1 MARLS
6 QSPCSV
12 ARRQRGFTLVEL
24 MTVVVIIGVLAT
36 LAVLGYRK
44 MVTSSHVTEA
54 TSMVNNLRVAQE
66 AYHAETQ
73 TYASCTTGST
83 IAQGGASWYP
93 APSVYG
99 VATQWGAPC
108 GGRCTGIDI
117 SVALPVHADGPL
129 LFGYATI
136 AGLAGTTQPSI
147 NTNFSATTLTGPYTD
162 WYVIGAE
169 ADLDGTTSNYTDV
182 CGYSWTNQ
190 IIVTN
195 EGL

>member
-73 TYASCTTGST
+73 TYASCTTALT
-83 IAQGGASWYP
+83 IAQGGLVPRAVRVRRRH
-93 APSVYG
+93 AVG
-99 VATQWGAPC
+99 RPC
-108 GGRCTGIDI
+108 GARCTGIDI

-136 AGLAGTTQPSI
+136 AGARRHHADLRSTT
-147 NTNFSATTLTGPYTD
+147 NCSATTLTGPYTD